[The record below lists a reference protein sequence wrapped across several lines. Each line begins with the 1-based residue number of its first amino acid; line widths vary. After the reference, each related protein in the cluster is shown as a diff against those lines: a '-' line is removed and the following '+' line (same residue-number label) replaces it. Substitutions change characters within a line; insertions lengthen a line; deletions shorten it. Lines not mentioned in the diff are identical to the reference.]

1 MEQQNKVS
9 SRCSPWNRKSPPLK
23 PKFKTASKLR
33 VIKCKKSDK
42 LKLQPSNSFDPIRW
56 KTSSTY
62 ALDRIRWHFHIV
74 NWLQQM
80 KPNFVFTLSVT
91 CGHPLVP
98 HQCEP
103 LTKGCRGPQPTCR
116 RLKPLYLLGSP
127 REAERVTLLSQPPT
141 AHFFTFFPLYG
152 LKSWPPRLHQLLEPT
167 LYQTLVIDKWFAS
180 TLWDG

>member
-9 SRCSPWNRKSPPLK
+9 SRWSPWNRKSPPLK
-23 PKFKTASKLR
+23 PKFKTASKQR
-33 VIKCKKSDK
+33 VIQCKKSDK

-80 KPNFVFTLSVT
+80 KPSFVFTLSIT
-91 CGHPLVP
+91 CGHHLVP

-103 LTKGCRGPQPTCR
+103 LTEGVPWPATHMQASETPLFTGFPKRSRAGHSSVTPTHHP
-116 RLKPLYLLGSP
+116 LLYLFSTVWPKILTS
-127 REAERVTLLSQPPT
+127 EAPPPSRAYIISNT
-141 AHFFTFFPLYG
+141 G
-152 LKSWPPRLHQLLEPT
+152 DR
-167 LYQTLVIDKWFAS
+167 
-180 TLWDG
+180 